1 MSVFVAFVLAI
12 LNAMLMDNVVLSRFY
27 GICSFIGVGN
37 RVKSATSMGLAVT
50 FVIVL
55 ATIVCWPIYT
65 FLLVPAGIA
74 YFDTVIYILVI
85 ASLVQAVALFVRR
98 FSPSL
103 YRGLGIYL
111 PLITSNCAVLGVVQS
126 NTDTGLDFLS
136 SLANGVGTSLGYFLV
151 IFLFACIREK
161 FEGTNMPKAMKGVPI
176 ALVTAALLAL
186 SFYGLQGII

>member
-1 MSVFVAFVLAI
+1 M
-12 LNAMLMDNVVLSRFY
+12 
-27 GICSFIGVGN
+27 
-37 RVKSATSMGLAVT
+37 
-50 FVIVL
+50 
-55 ATIVCWPIYT
+55 
-65 FLLVPAGIA
+65 
-74 YFDTVIYILVI
+74 
-85 ASLVQAVALFVRR
+85 ALFIRR
-98 FSPSL
+98 FSPGL
-103 YRGLGIYL
+103 YRSLGIYL
-111 PLITSNCAVLGVVQS
+111 PLITTNCAVLGVVQS